1 MNEALAVYL
10 NLDMENIE
18 KIEEIIRKID
28 ELLLTVGMKYSG
40 IMNLYISVDEQKRDE
55 TVFRAEELL
64 RNTDWLKDILS
75 HILIGVITNACP
87 IEEIQTDMMSNPSSE
102 KWVYYEQYYQKTKQL
117 PHAIV
122 VDENK
127 QLRDGY
133 ISYLLAKKY
142 GVQAEVCGMVL
153 GQPLRKIVKGRHVV
167 LSNGKWKKKS
177 NKRYIWIYTLKKPVV
192 PGDILLVNTKKGR
205 AYICVDRIEYAAGQG
220 FCSRY
225 NTVKKH
231 MNMRMEEGEYTN
243 DGK

>member
-18 KIEEIIRKID
+18 KNEEIMRKID
-28 ELLLTVGMKYSG
+28 ELLLTVGMKYS
-40 IMNLYISVDEQKRDE
+40 DE

-102 KWVYYEQYYQKTKQL
+102 KWGYYEQYYQKTKQL

-133 ISYLLAKKY
+133 VSYLLAKKY
-142 GVQAEVCGMVL
+142 GVQAEVCGMVS

-177 NKRYIWIYTLKKPVV
+177 NKRYIWIYTLKNPVV

-225 NTVKKH
+225 NTVKKC

>member
-1 MNEALAVYL
+1 M
-10 NLDMENIE
+10 
-18 KIEEIIRKID
+18 
-28 ELLLTVGMKYSG
+28 LLTVGMKYSG
-40 IMNLYISVDEQKRDE
+40 IMNLYTSIDEKKRDQ

-64 RNTDWLKDILS
+64 KNTDWLKGILTCT
-75 HILIGVITNACP
+75 LRGTITNACP
-87 IEEIQTDMMSNPSSE
+87 IEEIQTDLMSHPFPE
-102 KWVYYEQYYQKTKQL
+102 KLWYYEQYYQKTKQL

-142 GVQAEVCGMVL
+142 AVRADVYKMVS
-153 GQPLRKIVKGRHVV
+153 GEPLRKIVKGRHVV
-167 LSNGKWKKKS
+167 FSNGKWKKKS
-177 NKRYIWIYTLKKPVV
+177 NKRYIWIYSLKKPIVL
-192 PGDILLVNTKKGR
+192 GDILLVNTKKGR
-205 AYICVDRIEYAAGQG
+205 AYICVDRIEYTAGKG

-231 MNMRMEEGEYTN
+231 MNMRMEEGDDTN